1 MRTPTR
7 SRHGFSLIEIIT
19 ALTILAIIGSAMTKV
34 LLSQTRGYQ
43 YDSGGRRSR
52 TVARSAMN
60 IMITDL
66 RMTQDNGGVAYLDGT
81 NNQRVDVRVPVAFGV
96 ICQVHST
103 KLVVAMTPVDSFQL
117 ATMKYGGFAVRDATT
132 GIYTYFNGGAMTTG
146 NVNDCHIAGTDI
158 YADTITMGGRQGRV
172 VEVSGNASGVAVVGG
187 MAMVWQTVTYSF
199 GASEAYPGRLGL
211 YRVVRDAT
219 TKDSS
224 ELIAP
229 FSTSAR
235 FSYFTNPPQANDVAT
250 TTAPTDLNTVRGLKI
265 LLAAEASDT
274 VPGYT
279 GPKKS
284 PLTTAVFFKNTRI
297 Q

>member
-1 MRTPTR
+1 MRKLPR
-7 SRHGFSLIEIIT
+7 SRRGFSLVEIIT
-19 ALTILAIIGSAMTKV
+19 ALTILAIIGSAMTKM
-34 LLSQTRGYQ
+34 LLSQSRGYQ

-66 RMTQDNGGVAYLDGT
+66 RMTQDNGGVSYLDAT
-81 NNQRVDVRVPVAFGV
+81 NHRRVDVKVPVAFGV
-96 ICQVHST
+96 VCEVTAGS
-103 KLVVAMTPVDSFQL
+103 LAMALTPVDSFAL
-117 ATMKYGGFAVRDATT
+117 ATIKYGGFAVRNATT
-132 GIYTYFNGGAMTTG
+132 GIYSYVSGGTMSSAD
-146 NVNDCHIAGTDI
+146 VSKCHAGAVSI
-158 YADTITMGGRQGRV
+158 YADTITMGGRQGKV
-172 VEVSGNASGVAVVGG
+172 IQVTGAPPAGTTVGS
-187 MAMVWQTVTYSF
+187 MAMIWQTVNYSF
-199 GASEAYPGRLGL
+199 ASSKAFSGRLGL
-211 YRVVRDAT
+211 YRIT
-219 TKDSS
+219 TDGTTIDSS
-224 ELIAP
+224 ELVAP

-235 FSYFTNPPQANDVAT
+235 FSYYTNPPQTNDAAT
-250 TTAPTDLNTVRGLKI
+250 TTAPSDLNQVRGLKI